1 MDVNNPTNNNINK
14 CKTIMSKRQMIPLLS
29 MKDVIG
35 GTFMV
40 VPWFIL
46 LVIVMIII
54 II

>member
-1 MDVNNPTNNNINK
+1 MDVNNPSNNNFEK
-14 CKTIMSKRQMIPLLS
+14 CKTIMSKKQLIPLLS
-29 MKDVIG
+29 IRDIVG
-35 GTFMV
+35 GTYMV